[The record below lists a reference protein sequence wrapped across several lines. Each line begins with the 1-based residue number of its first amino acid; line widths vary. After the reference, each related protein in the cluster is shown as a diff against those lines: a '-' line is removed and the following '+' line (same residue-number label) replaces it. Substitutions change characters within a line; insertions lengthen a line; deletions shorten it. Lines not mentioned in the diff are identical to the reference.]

1 MTHLLPPNLIRL
13 FAPRPQ
19 LEFAPPTSF
28 EKDPNRTPLPKRT
41 EQISNRKRVRVPLSG
56 VVSALERVRQEV
68 ADRGEVTDDVADEA
82 TTSTFSHARVTL
94 AELAAEERRNAK
106 LDIKR
111 KGIEAY
117 DPHKDPHATSDPY
130 KTLFLGRLAYDVTE
144 KDLHREFD
152 MYGPIEHIRIIRDT
166 NTQKPRGY
174 AFIQYERER
183 DMKAAY
189 KDAEGI
195 KINGR
200 RVMVDVERGRTVKDW
215 KPTRLGGGL
224 GGSIRKPKMVSV
236 PTNDPPVG
244 PGFGGGG
251 GRGGIRGGGG
261 GGFRGSGGRGG
272 FGSSRGGGGG
282 YRGGYGNP
290 SRSGGGYDGGSY
302 GALPPPSNRGSYGS
316 GYGAPPIANGPSRA
330 YTDESY
336 TSRSSNS
343 TYPNG
348 SSGQHTYDDG
358 PPPIKR
364 GRY

>member
-19 LEFAPPTSF
+19 LEYASPTQF
-28 EKDPNRTPLPKRT
+28 EQDPNATPLPKRT
-41 EQISNRKRVRVPLSG
+41 EDVSKRKRVRVPLSG

-82 TTSTFSHARVTL
+82 TTSTFTHARVTL
-94 AELAAEERRNAK
+94 AEMAAEERRNAK
-106 LDIKR
+106 LAIKR
-111 KGIEAY
+111 KGIEAF
-117 DPHKDPHATSDPY
+117 DPHTDPNATKDAY

-152 MYGPIEHIRIIRDT
+152 LYGPIEQIRIVRDT
-166 NTQKPRGY
+166 AHKPRGY
-174 AFIQYERER
+174 AFILYERER

-224 GGSIRKPKMVSV
+224 GGSARKPKMVE
-236 PTNDPPVG
+236 PPVDNG
-244 PGFGGGG
+244 PVGAGFG
-251 GRGGIRGGGG
+251 GRGGFRGGGSGGFRRGGRGGFSEGRGGGGYGG
-261 GGFRGSGGRGG
+261 GGFRGGYGGGRGG
-272 FGSSRGGGGG
+272 FDGGSR
-282 YRGGYGNP
+282 
-290 SRSGGGYDGGSY
+290 GGYDGGY
-302 GALPPPSNRGSYGS
+302 GAPPSSRGSYGGG
-316 GYGAPPIANGPSRA
+316 GYGAPPPSNGPPR
-330 YTDESY
+330 SY
-336 TSRSSNS
+336 ADDSYRG
-343 TYPNG
+343 YPNG
-348 SSGQHTYDDG
+348 SGYDDG
-358 PPPIKR
+358 PPIKR

>member
-19 LEFAPPTSF
+19 LEYASPTQF
-28 EKDPNRTPLPKRT
+28 EKDPNATPLPKRK
-41 EQISNRKRVRVPLSG
+41 EEVSKRKRVRVPLSG

-82 TTSTFSHARVTL
+82 TTSTFTHAPVTV
-94 AELAAEERRNAK
+94 AEIAAEERRNAK

-111 KGIEAY
+111 KGLEAY
-117 DPHKDPHATSDPY
+117 DPHKDPGATKDAY

-152 MYGPIEHIRIIRDT
+152 MYGPIEQIRIVRDT
-166 NTQKPRGY
+166 AQKPRGY
-174 AFIQYERER
+174 AFILYERER

-224 GGSIRKPKMVSV
+224 GGSSRKHKLVELPVD
-236 PTNDPPVG
+236 NGPVG
-244 PGFGGGG
+244 AGFG
-251 GRGGIRGGGG
+251 GRGGFRGGSSG
-261 GGFRGSGGRGG
+261 GGFRGSGRGG
-272 FGSSRGGGGG
+272 FSGGRGGGGG
-282 YRGGYGNP
+282 GGYGGGGFRGGYGGGN
-290 SRSGGGYDGGSY
+290 RGGYD
-302 GALPPPSNRGSYGS
+302 S
-316 GYGAPPIANGPSRA
+316 GYGAPPSSRGSYGGGYGPPPSSNGPPRGYADDSYGSRG
-330 YTDESY
+330 
-336 TSRSSNS
+336 
-343 TYPNG
+343 YPNG
-348 SSGQHTYDDG
+348 AGSSSGYDEG
-358 PPPIKR
+358 PPIKR